1 MTVVHS
7 ILDHLVPGLTTW
19 AAGIALA
26 HLRLIRTSQP
36 DHPRASPDRRG
47 AQDRAAAVIRWLTDW
62 LA

>member
-26 HLRLIRTSQP
+26 HLRLIRDTQP
-36 DHPRASPDRRG
+36 DHPPVLTDRRR
-47 AQDRAAAVIRWLTDW
+47 AQDRAAAVMRWLTDW
-62 LA
+62 LP